1 MMNFDKFRSKM
12 PKQKTE
18 KELDKRYEEI
28 ELEKGDLLAMLI
40 AAIIT
45 FGPLI
50 LVVSLIYVGIAIL
63 FGL

>member
-1 MMNFDKFRSKM
+1 MFKKFRPNVFKE
-12 PKQKTE
+12 KTE
-18 KELDKRYEEI
+18 SELREHYENI

-50 LVVSLIYVGIAIL
+50 ITISLIYVFIAAVFIA
-63 FGL
+63 